1 MKQYVKLTS
10 QRFPNV
16 FLRVIPG
23 HFATPNAHVNY
34 YMDMTPMK
42 ARISESRAVAQA
54 LAESYIYSTPVDTIV
69 CMEGMEV
76 IGGFLAEE
84 LQKGGILSMN
94 QHKSIYVLK
103 PENSVG
109 GQLIFRENLLGW
121 IRNKNVLLLFDSA
134 TSGRTVR
141 RAVDTLK
148 YYGALIS
155 GISAIF
161 SAASKIGGLEVQ
173 ALFTQADLPDY
184 EFYNPEDCL
193 LCKNG
198 VPIDAICSGMG
209 YTPLR

>member
-1 MKQYVKLTS
+1 MKQYVKLIS

-23 HFATPNAHVNY
+23 HFATPNVHVNY
-34 YMDMTPMK
+34 YMDMTPMN
-42 ARISESRAVAQA
+42 ARMSEARAVAQA